1 MRIICK
7 ETEFSR
13 IIRRERREVRE
24 QKNSLILKFL
34 TIKYR
39 EKKLVCYSV
48 FKIVTMSIN
57 EIQDEIIEEFS
68 GFDDWMDKYQLLI
81 DLGNE
86 QEPLEEKYKTEQNLI
101 DGCQSRVWLVAD
113 YVEESGDRSQES
125 GVIHFRAES
134 DALIV
139 KGIVALLI
147 RVLSDHTP
155 QEILD
160 ADLYFIE
167 EIGLKEHLSPT
178 RSNGLVAMVKQMR
191 VYALAFSAK
200 Q

>member
-1 MRIICK
+1 M
-7 ETEFSR
+7 T
-13 IIRRERREVRE
+13 
-24 QKNSLILKFL
+24 
-34 TIKYR
+34 
-39 EKKLVCYSV
+39 
-48 FKIVTMSIN
+48 IN

-86 QEPLEEKYKTEQNLI
+86 QEPLDEKYKVESNLI
-101 DGCQSRVWLVAD
+101 DGCQSRVWLQAD
-113 YVEESGDRSQES
+113 YED
-125 GVIHFRAES
+125 GVIHFTAES

-147 RVLSDHTP
+147 RVLSGHTP

-167 EIGLKEHLSPT
+167 KIGLKEHLSPT
-178 RSNGLVAMVKQMR
+178 RSNGLLAMVKQMR
-191 VYALAFSAK
+191 MYALALAK
-200 Q
+200 R

>member
-1 MRIICK
+1 M
-7 ETEFSR
+7 T
-13 IIRRERREVRE
+13 
-24 QKNSLILKFL
+24 
-34 TIKYR
+34 
-39 EKKLVCYSV
+39 
-48 FKIVTMSIN
+48 IN
-57 EIQDEIIEEFS
+57 EIQDEIIDEFS

-86 QEPLEEKYKTEQNLI
+86 QAPLDEKYKTEQNLI
-101 DGCQSRVWLVAD
+101 DGCQSRVWLQAD
-113 YVEESGDRSQES
+113 EVDGK
-125 GVIHFRAES
+125 IHFTAES

-167 EIGLKEHLSPT
+167 QIGLKEHLSPT
-178 RSNGLVAMVKQMR
+178 RSNGLLAMVKQMR
-191 VYALAFSAK
+191 VYALAFQARH
-200 Q
+200 

>member
-1 MRIICK
+1 M
-7 ETEFSR
+7 T
-13 IIRRERREVRE
+13 
-24 QKNSLILKFL
+24 
-34 TIKYR
+34 
-39 EKKLVCYSV
+39 
-48 FKIVTMSIN
+48 IN
-57 EIQDEIIEEFS
+57 EIQDEIIEEFA

-86 QEPLEEKYKTEQNLI
+86 QEPLDEKYKTEQNLI

-113 YVEESGDRSQES
+113 YNKEER
-125 GVIHFRAES
+125 GVIHFLAES

-155 QEILD
+155 QEILE

-167 EIGLKEHLSPT
+167 AIGLKEHLSPT
-178 RSNGLVAMVKQMR
+178 RSNGLLAMVKQMR
-191 VYALAFSAK
+191 MYALAFQAK
-200 Q
+200 TD